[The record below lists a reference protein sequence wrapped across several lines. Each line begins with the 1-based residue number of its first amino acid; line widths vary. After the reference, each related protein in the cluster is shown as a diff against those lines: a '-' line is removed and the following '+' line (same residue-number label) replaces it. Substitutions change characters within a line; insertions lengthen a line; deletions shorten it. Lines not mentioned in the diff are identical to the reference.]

1 MADIANLEKL
11 GRELKC
17 PICLS
22 LLNTANSVP
31 CNHVFCNTCILKSMK
46 LASTCPVCKIPFHKR
61 ELRAAPH
68 MDNLVNIFKSMEAA
82 TGNPVMSTQ
91 LASST
96 KSPDKESAQNLD
108 NNTSKKDQ
116 TKKKRR
122 TFPERKK
129 KQKISSELKPHF
141 PAKKRVHVTPFD
153 ASETPVRPAKVSKL
167 SELNDN
173 TTDDKDEGD
182 KLAVNLQNSL
192 SLQPFFCLG
201 EEEVEEEIENFVSLS
216 NSSPLNAPCF
226 SDLKDTQDEV
236 PPMTTPNSKAKVTEN
251 FDSEIFEWTQRP
263 CSPELCSTPVKKI
276 KGKKY
281 LDQIQEEGPAP
292 IDKASA
298 LIDETQLT
306 SDTREDKSMKKKRR
320 NNNASEEIICKRR
333 NNKIRGGSKEHEK
346 SSIDKKASQMKHM
359 NHKRDPEKATNSIIL
374 EARDLIEEKEINKR
388 ENITKFKRI
397 SKCGLSNFT
406 LNRCGSAPS
415 GVILCAFCRSADITE
430 VSGEMVHYLNGMPT
444 DPDHCKD
451 STIVHSHKNCLE
463 WAPDVYFEG
472 DVAVNLAAELARSK
486 RIKCSCC
493 GIKGAAL
500 GCLESNCR
508 KSFHFTC
515 AKLVPECRWDNE
527 NFVMLCPLH
536 HDSKLPMEL
545 SEPQKQTSKR
555 RASKELSSGSSAKTL
570 ASRSGQEWSWLCG
583 SPCKWVL
590 TCSSLSVEEK
600 GLVSEFSRLIGAPI
614 SSSWSQNVTHVITS
628 TNEAGACK
636 RTLKYL
642 MAILN
647 GKWILTLDWIKAC
660 MDTRELVSE
669 EKFEVRVDVHGIRDG
684 PRLGRLKA
692 SKKEPRLFNGM
703 EFYLS
708 GDYTTSYRGFI
719 QDLIVTAG
727 GTVLQ
732 RKPLSRDQHRL
743 LVDSSKI
750 FIIYSIE
757 HSEKQ
762 EKSIRNKVSE
772 AKALADTS
780 GGKVASSAWI
790 IDSIAACKLQ
800 KLA

>member
-22 LLNTANSVP
+22 LLNTANSIP
-31 CNHVFCNTCILKSMK
+31 CNHVFCNTCILTSMK
-46 LASTCPVCKIPFHKR
+46 LASCCPVCKIPFHKR

-82 TGNPVMSTQ
+82 TGNPVVSTQ

-96 KSPDKESAQNLD
+96 KRPDKESD
-108 NNTSKKDQ
+108 TDQ
-116 TKKKRR
+116 TKKKN
-122 TFPERKK
+122 TYPERKK
-129 KQKISSELKPHF
+129 KQKSPSQLKPRF
-141 PAKKRVHVTPFD
+141 PAKKRVHVMPFD
-153 ASETPVRPAKVSKL
+153 SSETPVRPAKVSKL
-167 SELNDN
+167 SGSNNN

-182 KLAVNLQNSL
+182 KLAANLQNSL
-192 SLQPFFCLG
+192 SLRPFFCLG
-201 EEEVEEEIENFVSLS
+201 EEEGEEIENFVSLS

-236 PPMTTPNSKAKVTEN
+236 PSKTTPNSKAKGTEN

-292 IDKASA
+292 IDKITA

-306 SDTREDKSMKKKRR
+306 SDTREGKSKKKKRR
-320 NNNASEEIICKRR
+320 NNNASEERICKRR
-333 NNKIRGGSKEHEK
+333 INKIRERGSKERAK
-346 SSIDKKASQMKHM
+346 SSTDKKAAQSRKK
-359 NHKRDPEKATNSIIL
+359 NHNGDPEKATNSIIL
-374 EARDLIEEKEINKR
+374 EAKDLIEEKEINKK
-388 ENITKFKRI
+388 EYKTKFKRI
-397 SKCGLSNFT
+397 NKCGVSNFT

-415 GVILCAFCRSADITE
+415 RVILCAFCRSADITE
-430 VSGEMVHYLNGMPT
+430 VSGEMVHYLNGVPT

-451 STIVHSHKNCLE
+451 SAIVHSHKNCLE

-472 DVAVNLAAELARSK
+472 DMAVNLVAELARSK

-500 GCLESNCR
+500 GCLESSCR

-545 SEPQKQTSKR
+545 SEPQKQISKR
-555 RASKELSSGSSAKTL
+555 RAPKEVSSRSSAKIL
-570 ASRSGQEWSWLCG
+570 ASKSGKEWSWLSG

-590 TCSSLSVEEK
+590 TCSSLSAEEK

-642 MAILN
+642 MAILS

-660 MDTRELVSE
+660 MDAREPVSE
-669 EKFEVRVDVHGIRDG
+669 EKFEVIVDVHGIRDG

-708 GDYTTSYRGFI
+708 GDYTMSYRGFI

-727 GTVLQ
+727 GSILQ
-732 RKPLSRDQHRL
+732 RKPVSRDQHRL
-743 LVDSSKI
+743 LVDLYEI
-750 FIIYSIE
+750 LIIYSIE
-757 HSEKQ
+757 HCEKQ
-762 EKSIRNKVSE
+762 EKSIEKKLSE
-772 AKALADTS
+772 AKALANTS